1 MKNENVYAVTGIDLG
16 DPFNIHPSDK
26 WPFSGRAAGV
36 ALKYIYGMKDSELH
50 PQSEGF
56 HGLSPY
62 ISSADWTEEGILLSF
77 DDATILTAAG
87 NYIGGFE
94 GFNGTGWI
102 PLDALIR
109 EIGSF

>member
-50 PQSEGF
+50 PNQKAY
-56 HGLSPY
+56 GLSPY
-62 ISSADWTEEGILLSF
+62 ISSADWTEEGLSLIHISILRANLF
-77 DDATILTAAG
+77 CRTV
-87 NYIGGFE
+87 
-94 GFNGTGWI
+94 I
-102 PLDALIR
+102 PENIQRQLPKPRYGISL
-109 EIGSF
+109 